1 MNVRRDE
8 DSEVSMPD
16 QPRPP
21 DPQIGSGQALAERLA
36 DTVRA
41 TVLAHR
47 RAIELGAGQL
57 AGLTVELELKRGQV
71 VESHVYVGHVGAHR
85 GAAAGR

>member
-1 MNVRRDE
+1 MASDT
-8 DSEVSMPD
+8 PA
-16 QPRPP
+16 P
-21 DPQIGSGQALAERLA
+21 DPAAGAGHALAERLA

-57 AGLTVELELKRGQV
+57 AGVTVELELKRGQV
-71 VESHVYVGHVGAHR
+71 VESYVHISHAGAHR
-85 GAAAGR
+85 GARPA